1 MEEFERVCC
10 ICGYHVHQ
18 EAWEAAVGEE
28 LDCEREPNSAHDG
41 YAVAVKRRGVVIDQL
56 PRKLSRLCLLIV
68 GLEIHQNQHGRL
80 PHSIASSL
88 PPTTCPI
95 YEHYIPTIQIFP
107 FYSNIKIV
115 FNFCTS
121 IGI

>member
-10 ICGYHVHQ
+10 ICGYHLHQ

-41 YAVAVKRRGVVIDQL
+41 YAVAVKRRGVVIDHL
-56 PRKLSRLCLLIV
+56 PRKLSRLCLLV
-68 GLEIHQNQHGRL
+68 LGLEIHQNQHGRL
-80 PHSIASSL
+80 LHSIASSL

-95 YEHYIPTIQIFP
+95 YEHYIPSIQIFP
-107 FYSNIKIV
+107 FYLNIK
-115 FNFCTS
+115 N
-121 IGI
+121 

>member
-28 LDCEREPNSAHDG
+28 LDSEKELNSAHDG
-41 YAVAVKRRGVVIDQL
+41 YAVTVKRRGVIIDHL
-56 PRKLSRLCLLIV
+56 PQELSILFLLV
-68 GLEIHQNQHGRL
+68 LGLEIHQNQDGSL

-88 PPTTCPI
+88 PPITCPI
-95 YEHYIPTIQIFP
+95 YEHYIPTLQICLFIP
-107 FYSNIKIV
+107 I
-115 FNFCTS
+115 
-121 IGI
+121 

>member
-28 LDCEREPNSAHDG
+28 LDCKREPNSAHDG
-41 YAVAVKRRGVVIDQL
+41 YAVAVKRRGVVFDHL
-56 PRKLSRLCLLIV
+56 PRKLSRLCLLV
-68 GLEIHQNQHGRL
+68 LGLEIHQNQLGRL

-88 PPTTCPI
+88 PPTTSPI
-95 YEHYIPTIQIFP
+95 YEHYIPTIQIFL
-107 FYSNIKIV
+107 FIRI
-115 FNFCTS
+115 
-121 IGI
+121 